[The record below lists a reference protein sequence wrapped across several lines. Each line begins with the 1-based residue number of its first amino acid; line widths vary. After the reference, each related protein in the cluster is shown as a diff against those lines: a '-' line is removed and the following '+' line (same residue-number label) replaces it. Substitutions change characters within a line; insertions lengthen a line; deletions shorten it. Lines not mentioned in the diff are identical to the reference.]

1 MRAFKTVVVCVLA
14 LLAGLAAGRPAAC
27 GIGAQLVAVDYVYS
41 VVPGDPPR
49 LFVELDIYGLPPGND
64 HLLIPRQFGSASDI
78 PALFRGLAAFDSR
91 GRPLELSFDPA
102 YTPDYLGLSFSAWRV
117 AVPEDGRLTVK
128 AEIVED
134 LRPGHAYG
142 WIVQNHLQKDWAQ
155 WGATCSLVLVESAVK
170 QGRIG
175 RFRFEVP
182 PGWDVLC
189 SATQKDGWYVYDI
202 WSVAFLGD
210 YSLAREFREGDVLLK
225 AYVNPPL
232 RAVAY
237 PRMEDSCRAL
247 VRTLAHA
254 VKVYGGPPDPGQK
267 PPLTI
272 TAVFQADGRL
282 NEPKF
287 QGGVASTNNVFLAF
301 TNMFED
307 LSEYTVHEGLH
318 FYNEHAF
325 SGVPVAPSGTEIEVI
340 WVQEGFNE
348 YTTFKWQRDAG
359 VISGE
364 EFWRIMRA
372 KQETYLKSPWRRT
385 RSLPQAAADYT
396 SEASFDIIYAKGAL
410 VALLFD
416 ERIRELTKGR
426 RSGDDVLR
434 LLYQR
439 FNRYQ
444 GKPPYTSA
452 DVLAIMRELTGTDLT
467 PEYERWVLG
476 TGDLDLS
483 KFPKLR

>member
-1 MRAFKTVVVCVLA
+1 MRRLRAFFICILA
-14 LLAGLAAGRPAAC
+14 LCSWLAAAGQGIC
-27 GIGAQLVAVDYVYS
+27 GIGAQLVAVDYVYT

-49 LFVELDIYGLPPGND
+49 LLVEMGIYGLPPGSD
-64 HLLIPRQFGSASDI
+64 HLLIPKQFGSAADI
-78 PALFRGLAAFDSR
+78 PAQFRFLQAFDSQAT
-91 GRPLELSFDPA
+91 PLPLVHDPG
-102 YTPDYLGLSFSAWRV
+102 YNPDYLGLSFSAWRV
-117 AVPEDGRLTVK
+117 AVPDDGRLKVT

-142 WIVQNHLQKDWAQ
+142 WIVQNHLQRDWVQ

-175 RFRFEVP
+175 RFRFETP
-182 PGWDVLC
+182 PGWPVLC
-189 SATQKDGWYVYDI
+189 SATPKDGWYAYDI

-210 YSLAREFREGDVLLK
+210 YSLTKEYRQGDVWLK

-232 RAVAY
+232 RAISY
-237 PRMEDSCRAL
+237 PRMEASCQAL

-254 VKVYGGPPDPGQK
+254 MKVYGGPPDPGRK
-267 PPLTI
+267 PPLAV

-282 NEPKF
+282 PEPKF

-307 LSEYTVHEGLH
+307 LSEFTVHEGLH

-325 SGVPVAPSGTEIEVI
+325 CGVPVAPSGTEIEVI

-348 YTTFKWQRDAG
+348 YTTFKWQKDAG
-359 VISGE
+359 VIDEE

-372 KQETYLKSPWRRT
+372 KKKTYESSPWRRT
-385 RSLPQAAADYT
+385 HSLPKAAADYT

-410 VALLFD
+410 VAMLFD
-416 ERIRELTKGR
+416 ARIRELTGGK

-452 DVLAIMRELTGTDLT
+452 DVLAIMRELTNRDLT

-476 TGDLDLS
+476 SGDLDLS
-483 KFPKLR
+483 KFPKLQ